1 MKQNTVKKLLV
12 FCLLIILAL
21 TTVSIASN
29 TTASST
35 GDSTVSSDITS
46 AENTVNGIIVEET
59 NTTADNVVVSNT
71 NSTSSEPSNVVS
83 SGTDLG
89 ITDATDMTSSD
100 GSRDSEDTENNIEQ
114 SFETNYVYTSNDLFL
129 FDTDIEMSDIVDGN
143 VFAYGSTVKIT
154 GEIYGDLF
162 VVANTLE
169 IAENAVIYGNI
180 FTYATNLKLAGIAS
194 DMYAMSDSFSME
206 KTAIIARNFYLS
218 SNEVSLSGTI
228 SRDAYIS
235 TNNMNFV
242 ENEEPIIEGNLN
254 YTSENEIHIPDG
266 IVGGTVSGNILT
278 ADTGNM
284 VWSIVVSIIRALIF
298 AFVIIMLS
306 IWIAPKFSDKVCEIV
321 SKKSFQAFGIG
332 LLAFFGII
340 ILAFILFVFTAG
352 FGASIAI
359 FVAGLLILAYSIANV
374 VFSMSIGK
382 FIANKL
388 KLNKTVYFVLF
399 SLAIV
404 LVLELVSLIPTV
416 GFAITFI
423 TSIIGIGI
431 LCINAYKRK
440 DLVNKEE
447 K

>member
-1 MKQNTVKKLLV
+1 MKLNTVKKLLV
-12 FCLLIILAL
+12 FCFLFILAL
-21 TTVSIASN
+21 TTVSSASN

-83 SGTDLG
+83 SGADSD
-89 ITDATDMTSSD
+89 ITDAIDMTSSD
-100 GSRDSEDTENNIEQ
+100 GSEDTAGNIEQ
-114 SFETNYVYTSNDLFL
+114 SFETNYVFTSSDLFL
-129 FDTDIEMSDIVDGN
+129 FDTNIEMSDIVDGN

-162 VVANTLE
+162 VFADTLE
-169 IAENAVIYGNI
+169 IAENAVVYGNI
-180 FTYATNLKLAGIAS
+180 FTYATNLKLSGIAS
-194 DMYAMSDSFSME
+194 DVYAMSNSFTMDE
-206 KTAIIARNFYLS
+206 NAIIARNFYLF
-218 SNEVSLSGTI
+218 SNEANLAGKI

-235 TNNMNFV
+235 ANSINFA
-242 ENEEPIIEGNLN
+242 ESEEPIIDGDLN
-254 YTSENEIHIPDG
+254 YSSENEIHVPDG
-266 IVGGTVSGNILT
+266 VVGGTVSGNILT
-278 ADTGNM
+278 ADTGNI
-284 VWSIVVSIIRALIF
+284 VWSVVMSIIRALIF

-306 IWIAPKFSDKVCEIV
+306 IWIAPKFADRVCEIV
-321 SKKSFQAFGIG
+321 SKKSFQSFGIG

-340 ILAFILFVFTAG
+340 ILSFILLVFTAG
-352 FGASIAI
+352 FGVSVAVFAI
-359 FVAGLLILAYSIANV
+359 GLLILAYSIANV

-382 FIANKL
+382 LIANKL
-388 KLNKTVYFVLF
+388 NLNKTVYFVLF
-399 SLAIV
+399 SLVVV
-404 LVLELVSLIPTV
+404 LVLELISLIPTV

-423 TSIIGIGI
+423 TSIVGIGI